1 LPSVRVFGQGNSERG
16 YRTHLKFS
24 EPAKLVAYL
33 ICDHDAPLSVDVPE
47 NVYQKGTSSRE
58 HGRARL
64 PQKQAAVNPTKL
76 CQNPF
81 KQGCWSCLSEK
92 QTPQVIVFSEK
103 LSERGE
109 RLERAVVHPR
119 QARYQAALRRDFF
132 DYS

>member
-1 LPSVRVFGQGNSERG
+1 LPFRRTFPASIRTKAIEFASSKSGASTSRALEKISGTPPSVRVFGQGNSERA

-33 ICDHDAPLSVDVPE
+33 INDHAAPLSVDVPE

-81 KQGCWSCLSEK
+81 K
-92 QTPQVIVFSEK
+92 
-103 LSERGE
+103 
-109 RLERAVVHPR
+109 
-119 QARYQAALRRDFF
+119 
-132 DYS
+132 